1 MTDSPPFRADHVG
14 SLLRPARL
22 TDARARRARGE
33 IGAAE
38 LRQVEDEAIRE
49 VVRQQEEV
57 GLQGVTDGE
66 FRRAWW
72 HLDFFERLD
81 GLSIYE
87 GQYAATF
94 QREGGTV
101 DLKPQRIVVDK
112 KLTRPK
118 PIQVEDFAFLKS
130 ASHATAK
137 VSIPSPAWLY
147 VRSGRD
153 NVSKDAYPD
162 LDAFATDL
170 ARVYAEE
177 IADLAAAGCTY
188 LQLDE
193 TNFATLCD
201 PHVREDF
208 KSHGRDPDALL
219 REGAEIINAAVRNAP
234 ETMAICTHACRGN
247 FRSAWVAS
255 GSYDP
260 VAEMVFNTLD
270 VDGFFLEYDDARSGG
285 FEPLRFVP
293 KGKRVVLGLV
303 TSKKGALES
312 KDDLKRRIDEA
323 ARYVP
328 LDQIC
333 LSPQCGFS
341 STVEG
346 NEITRDQQF
355 AKLRRVVET
364 AREVWG

>member
-1 MTDSPPFRADHVG
+1 MTAPFRADHVG

-22 TDARARRARGE
+22 TDARARLS
-33 IGAAE
+33 GAA
-38 LRQVEDEAIRE
+38 LRAVEDDAIRE
-49 VVRQQEEV
+49 VVRQQEDI
-57 GLQGVTDGE
+57 GLEAVTDGE

-72 HLDFFERLD
+72 HLDFFEGID
-81 GLSIYE
+81 GLAIHE

-94 QREGGTV
+94 RKEGGTV
-101 DLKPQRIVVDK
+101 ALKPQRIVVDQ

-118 PIQVEDFAFLKS
+118 PIQLDDFNFLKS
-130 ASHATAK
+130 VARATAK

-153 NVSKDAYPD
+153 NVSKEAYPD
-162 LDAFATDL
+162 LAEFAVDL

-208 KSHGRDPDALL
+208 KSRGRDPDALL
-219 REGAEIINAAVRNAP
+219 REGVEIINKAVAGAP
-234 ETMAICTHACRGN
+234 ETMTICTHACRGN
-247 FRSAWVAS
+247 FKSAWVAE
-255 GSYDP
+255 GGYDP
-260 VAEMVFNTLD
+260 VAEMLFNTLD

-285 FEPLRFVP
+285 FAPLRFVP
-293 KGKRVVLGLV
+293 KGKRAVLGLV
-303 TSKKGALES
+303 TSKKGALET
-312 KDDLKRRIDEA
+312 KDALKRRIDEA
-323 ARYVP
+323 ARYIP
-328 LDQIC
+328 LDRLC

-346 NEITRDQQF
+346 NEISREAQF
-355 AKLRRVVET
+355 AKLRLIVEV
-364 AREVWG
+364 ASEVWGEV